1 MENRNK
7 AIDEAKRDVLLT
19 GTRASTI
26 LRHLLSH
33 GYIPACHVEHVRQI
47 CDAHEAAH
55 AAWGAAIA
63 LPVAA

>member
-1 MENRNK
+1 MENRDK
-7 AIDEAKRDVLLT
+7 AIDKAKRDVLLT

-26 LRHLLSH
+26 LRILLAH
-33 GYIPACHVEHVRQI
+33 GYVPACHVDHAREI
-47 CDAHEAAH
+47 CDAHDAAH